1 MSVQFSIAIS
11 VIFYLC
17 PCLASVSYLNVFI
30 AESME
35 TCSWACKT
43 YCHVWGCGWK
53 YLTPENWPQHN
64 HNFLIVE
71 QKEQSSHTFY
81 VILHFQL
88 IMCHQEFCFLN
99 LNILVNHFFWCPL
112 ETDRVIPLVASVV
125 LYSSEVMLLQNFL
138 KVSKVWNIW
147 VKRLHNI

>member
-1 MSVQFSIAIS
+1 MSVQFSIAMCDILSLSMSCFS
-11 VIFYLC
+11 VLSKCFHCWKHGDI
-17 PCLASVSYLNVFI
+17 
-30 AESME
+30 
-35 TCSWACKT
+35 SWACKT
-43 YCHVWGCGWK
+43 YRHVWGCGWK

-112 ETDRVIPLVASVV
+112 EIDRVIPLVASVV
-125 LYSSEVMLLQNFL
+125 LYSSEVMLSQNFL
-138 KVSKVWNIW
+138 KVSKVWNTW
-147 VKRLHNI
+147 VKWLNNS